1 MQVIPAIDLI
11 RGKVVRLIQGDY
23 DQVAVYSKDPAH
35 IAQAFVD
42 QGAKRLHVV
51 DLDGA
56 REGKPVNTEVLR
68 HIVQSIVI
76 PVEIGGGLRTI
87 DNIAQVLDAGAKWAI
102 LGTKACEDLDFIKAV
117 VSEFGEK
124 IIVSIDVKDGR
135 VATRGWLKTSDISDV
150 KLIKSLLGVG
160 VSSFVYTDISRDG
173 MLSGLNI
180 DGVRSVLDATG
191 ASMVYS
197 GGVSSEDDVRNL
209 KTLKDKGLTGI
220 IIGKA
225 LYENK
230 IDLNHAQSIAE
241 DES

>member
-56 REGKPVNTEVLR
+56 KEGKPVNTEALR
-68 HIVQSIVI
+68 HIVQSIDI
-76 PVEIGGGLRTI
+76 PVEVGGGLRTI
-87 DNIAQVLDAGAKWAI
+87 DNIVQVLDAGAKWAI
-102 LGTKACEDLDFIKAV
+102 LGTKACEDIESIKSV
-117 VSEFGEK
+117 VSEFGDK
-124 IIVSIDVKDGR
+124 IIVSIDVKNGK
-135 VATRGWLKTSDISDV
+135 VATRGWLKTSNVSDIE
-150 KLIKSLLGVG
+150 LIKRLQDVG

-180 DGVRSVLDATG
+180 DGVCRVLEATG
-191 ASMVYS
+191 AHLVYS
-197 GGVSSEDDVRNL
+197 GGVSTEDDVRNL

-230 IDLNHAQSIAE
+230 IDLSHALSIVE